1 MAVWIFEKLTR
12 SRSWPFDGMD
22 STSLVIWVKRPPS
35 PRRFGHGRSAGGAV
49 QELRGLRPPGRGA
62 PAGAPIGGTN
72 GRAGV
77 GWNARRRRR
86 LLQLDLGAGL
96 RELLLD
102 LLGFRLGHAFLHRL
116 RRAVHQVLRLLE
128 AQACDLPHDLDDVD
142 LLVAALGQDH
152 IEGVLDLRGGR
163 SGGGA
168 RHAPRHH
175 HRHGGGR
182 RNTEFALQLF
192 HQLGHLEHRCR
203 LEIILDVVLRDRGH
217 SVLLNQYASSRES
230 IRFVRYRSPPP
241 RRASPQG
248 AGAAPGAGAVPCVSF
263 FRAIS
268 SRTRTRPRAGA
279 FITVTRRTIGALS
292 TDSSRDTRTSRD
304 GSEATALIACEPMTR
319 PATSPALTSRPRLS

>member
-22 STSLVIWVKRPPS
+22 STSLVIWVKRPPA
-35 PRRFGHGRSAGGAV
+35 PRRFGHGRSAGGTV
-49 QELRGLRPPGRGA
+49 QELRGHRPPARGA

-77 GWNARRRRR
+77 GWNARCRRR

-128 AQACDLPHDLDDVD
+128 AQACDLAHDLDDVD
-142 LLVAALGQDH
+142 LLVADLGQDH
-152 IEGVLDLRGGR
+152 IEGVLDLHGGR
-163 SGGGA
+163 GGGGA

-182 RNTEFALQLF
+182 RDTEFALQLL
-192 HQLGHLEHRCR
+192 HQLGHLEHRGR
-203 LEIILDVVLRDRGH
+203 LEVVLDVVLRDRGH
-217 SVLLNQYASSRES
+217 SVLLNPFASSRES

-241 RRASPQG
+241 PRVFPQGTDVVPG
-248 AGAAPGAGAVPCVSF
+248 AGAAPCVSF

-279 FITVTRRTIGALS
+279 FMTVTRRTIGPLS
-292 TDSSRDTRTSRD
+292 TDSRRDTRTSRD
-304 GSEATALIACEPMTR
+304 GSEASVLIDRGSMTR
-319 PATSPALTSRPRLS
+319 PSTRPALT